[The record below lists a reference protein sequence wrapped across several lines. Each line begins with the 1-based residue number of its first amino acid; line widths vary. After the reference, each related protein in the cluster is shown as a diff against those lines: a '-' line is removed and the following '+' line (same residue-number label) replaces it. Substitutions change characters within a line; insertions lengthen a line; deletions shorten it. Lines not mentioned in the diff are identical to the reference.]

1 MRRLSRTAS
10 LVGTA
15 GLAAVSAMAA
25 RPALAHS
32 GEQAAAGW
40 LPAELWVLATLALTL
55 LIYGI
60 GFARLRRRNGDRIAS
75 RSALAALAA
84 ALLVLLAA
92 LSRPADRLSDQL
104 FCAHMVQ
111 HLVLMLVAAPLLAAA
126 RSAMV
131 FLWALPARLR
141 RSGGSWWTA
150 SGLSPV
156 LRPLVSHPLMIWV
169 WFCGFFVFWHLPSPY
184 TFALGHEGVHVL
196 EHLAFLLS
204 AFAFWSVV
212 IEPLG
217 RRRLDYGATLLFV
230 ATAAIVSGLPGAL
243 MILAARPLYPA
254 HAEGA
259 AAWGLTLVQDQ
270 QLGGLF
276 MWIPAGFAYLV
287 AIAVLFV
294 RWLQAAEARSAG
306 RAARW
311 APLAGLGFVLIL
323 CSCERQGV
331 DARAAVSG
339 DPEQG
344 AKEIAATGCGA
355 CHRIPGIATARGLV
369 GPPLDRM
376 GRRTFVA
383 GLLRNTPE
391 NMVIWL
397 RDPQA
402 VVPGNAMPDMGLSE
416 QQARDITAYLY
427 TLN

>member
-1 MRRLSRTAS
+1 
-10 LVGTA
+10 
-15 GLAAVSAMAA
+15 MAA

-32 GEQAAAGW
+32 G
-40 LPAELWVLATLALTL
+40 
-55 LIYGI
+55 
-60 GFARLRRRNGDRIAS
+60 GFARLRRWNGARIAS
-75 RSALAALAA
+75 QSALAALVAG
-84 ALLVLLAA
+84 LLVLLAV
-92 LSRPADRLSDQL
+92 LSRPADRVSDQL

-111 HLVLMLVAAPLLAAA
+111 HLVLMLVAAPLLVAA

-131 FLWALPARLR
+131 FLWALPAGLR

-150 SGLSPV
+150 SRLSLV

-169 WFCGFFVFWHLPSPY
+169 WFCGFFVFWHLPGPY
-184 TFALGHEGVHVL
+184 GLALGHEGVHVL

-294 RWLQAAEARSAG
+294 RWLQAAEARTAA

-311 APLAGLGFVLIL
+311 APLAGLLFVLIL
-323 CSCERQGV
+323 CSCEQQGV
-331 DARAAVSG
+331 GARAGVSG
-339 DPEQG
+339 DPDQG

-355 CHRIPGIATARGLV
+355 CHMIPGIAMARGLV
-369 GPPLDRM
+369 GPPLDHM

-391 NMVIWL
+391 NMVTWL

-402 VVPGNAMPDMGLSE
+402 VVPGNAMPDMSLSE
-416 QQARDITAYLY
+416 RQARDITAYLY
-427 TLN
+427 TLD